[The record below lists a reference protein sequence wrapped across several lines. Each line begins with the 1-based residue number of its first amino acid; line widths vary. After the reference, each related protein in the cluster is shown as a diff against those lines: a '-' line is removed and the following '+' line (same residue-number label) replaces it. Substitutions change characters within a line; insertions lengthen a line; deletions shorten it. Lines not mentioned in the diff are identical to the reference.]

1 MYLVIGSFGL
11 ATYIFTAVFVYMSEK
26 DLEHYT
32 SGVKQNEESSNAHAR
47 SLTQVLPDVQR
58 TSATSEDS
66 ISFEQFRKA
75 GFVEIDLE
83 RQSGIERA
91 VVPERL
97 EPKDRKK
104 PRLILFN

>member
-1 MYLVIGSFGL
+1 VIGALGL
-11 ATYIFTAVFVYMSEK
+11 ATYIFTAAFVYVSEK

-32 SGVKQNEESSNAHAR
+32 SGLRQIEESRNTNNRAYPST
-47 SLTQVLPDVQR
+47 SILPDAQR

-75 GFVEIDLE
+75 GFVALDLE
-83 RQSGIERA
+83 RHAGSERITI
-91 VVPERL
+91 PERI
-97 EPKDRKK
+97 ESNDRKK